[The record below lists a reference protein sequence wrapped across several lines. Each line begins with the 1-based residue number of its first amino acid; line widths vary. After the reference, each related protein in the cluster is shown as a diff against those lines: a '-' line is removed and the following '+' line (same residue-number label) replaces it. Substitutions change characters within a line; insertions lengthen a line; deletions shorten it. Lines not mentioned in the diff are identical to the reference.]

1 MQAVDLE
8 NVLKRLLVSAFGYSL
23 GVLMRS
29 LTGVSAPR
37 SLQECHSMG
46 GFVRESLESG
56 VLVSWVDYWAPVRA
70 LDRDSGFGGN
80 WRMGCTE
87 PDAWL
92 GLTRS
97 PAATSPR
104 ARGSLNRNPATHW
117 H

>member
-8 NVLKRLLVSAFGYSL
+8 DVLKRLPVSACGYSL
-23 GVLMRS
+23 GVLMRL
-29 LTGVSAPR
+29 LTGVGTPR
-37 SLQECHSMG
+37 SLQGCRSG
-46 GFVRESLESG
+46 GFARASLENA
-56 VLVSWVDYWAPVRA
+56 VLGSWVDYWAPVQA

-104 ARGSLNRNPATHW
+104 ARGSLDSNPATHW